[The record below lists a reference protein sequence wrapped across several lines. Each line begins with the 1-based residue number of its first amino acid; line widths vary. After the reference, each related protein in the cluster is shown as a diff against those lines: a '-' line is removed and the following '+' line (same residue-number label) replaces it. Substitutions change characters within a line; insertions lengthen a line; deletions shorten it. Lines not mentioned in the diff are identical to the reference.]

1 MMSHFPDNHF
11 WETHFSE
18 RIDTFLRAKSLHNIC
33 CINAYRDEIKPNVQN
48 SITSS
53 LNYLTLLFIYYL
65 RDPYENIPTAF
76 CLIYMSAGG
85 H

>member
-1 MMSHFPDNHF
+1 MSHFPDNRF

-18 RIDTFLRAKSLHNIC
+18 RIDTFLKAKSLHNIC
-33 CINAYRDEIKPNVQN
+33 CINAYRDEIKPNVQK

-53 LNYLTLLFIYYL
+53 LNYLTLLFIYCL
-65 RDPYENIPTAF
+65 RDPYENIITAF
-76 CLIYMSAGG
+76 RPIYLSACV